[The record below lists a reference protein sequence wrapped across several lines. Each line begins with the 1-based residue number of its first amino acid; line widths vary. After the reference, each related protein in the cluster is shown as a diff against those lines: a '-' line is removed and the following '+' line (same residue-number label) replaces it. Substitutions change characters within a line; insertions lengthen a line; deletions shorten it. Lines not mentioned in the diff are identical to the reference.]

1 MSETARTSH
10 MVSRVGQ
17 SWWNGQLWSRWIFAN
32 AVGELLGLS
41 LAAIAGATL
50 VRTIEKEPG
59 AWAILLGA
67 GLMILVGTFEGVV
80 VGVAQWL
87 VLRHWLPELSRR
99 VWVLATAAGAFAAW
113 VLGMFPSTA
122 MSLQTPLQTGN
133 AAAPPPEF
141 NDLIVYGLAALLG
154 IVAGAI
160 LGFPQWLALRRYFKK
175 ARLWV
180 AANSLAWAVG
190 MPIVFIGAGSVPD
203 GAVGAQ
209 IAAIIAAT
217 IFCAGAAVGAIHGIA
232 LLWLL
237 ESKRTEGAS

>member
-1 MSETARTSH
+1 MSEAARTSH

-17 SWWNGQLWSRWIFAN
+17 NWWDWRLWSRWILAN
-32 AVGELLGLS
+32 AVGELFGLGF
-41 LAAIAGATL
+41 AAIAGMTL
-50 VRTIEKEPG
+50 IRTIEKEPG
-59 AWAILLGA
+59 GRAVLFGA
-67 GLMILVGTFEGVV
+67 GLMILVGTFEGAI

-87 VLRHWLPELSRR
+87 ALRRRLPELSSRA
-99 VWVLATAAGAFAAW
+99 WILATAAGAFAAW
-113 VLGMFPSTA
+113 ALGMLPSTA
-122 MSLQTPLQTGN
+122 MSLQAPLQTGN
-133 AAAPPPEF
+133 AATPPPEF

-160 LGFPQWLALRRYFKK
+160 LGFPQWLVFRRYFKK